1 MSCTRLLGLRRSW
14 SLSRFDRACYL
25 SLMDIGALDSLRI
38 VLDPVGQIGVALAL
52 MLVMFSVALGLR
64 VDDFAFLRDKPL
76 LFLGGV
82 AAQVIVLPLATF
94 LLILVMKPA
103 ASIALGMIVVA
114 CCPGGA
120 VSNLLTYL
128 SRGNVAASVALTA
141 TSSLLAAILTPASI
155 LLWSQAYE
163 PTATLL
169 KTLDVSPFM
178 FLAQTTFLLAVP
190 LVLGMVVAAKAPDV
204 AQRIRKR
211 TTILGV
217 SVLVGVII
225 YGISYFFPVLFPA
238 LPLLAGVVVTH
249 NAVAFATGALAGRV
263 LSGVSATRRAL
274 TFEIGIQNSGLALVI
289 LLSQLK
295 GLGGAAA
302 VAAVWGVWHLVAGG
316 VLALFFRQLDSERS
330 LLSYLKS

>member
-1 MSCTRLLGLRRSW
+1 MVSPFFAGTARSV
-14 SLSRFDRACYL
+14 
-25 SLMDIGALDSLRI
+25 DIAALDSLQI
-38 VLDPVGQIGVALAL
+38 VLDRVGQAGVALAL

-64 VDDFAFLRDKPL
+64 VDDFSFLRNRPL

-82 AAQVIVLPLATF
+82 FAQVVVLPFVTF
-94 LLILVMKPA
+94 LLILVMQPP

-141 TSSLLAAILTPASI
+141 TSSLLAAVLTPASI
-155 LLWSQAYE
+155 LIWSHAYE

-169 KTLDVSPFM
+169 DTLEVSPLL
-178 FLAQTTFLLAVP
+178 FLGQTTFLLAVP

-204 AQRIRKR
+204 AARIRR
-211 TTILGV
+211 HTTVLGV

-225 YGISYFFPVLFPA
+225 YGIVYFFPVLFPA
-238 LPLLAGVVVTH
+238 LPLLGTIVVVH
-249 NAVAFATGALAGRV
+249 NALAFTTGALAGAV
-263 LSGVSATRRAL
+263 LSRRSPTRRAL
-274 TFEIGIQNSGLALVI
+274 TYEIGIQNSGLALVI

-302 VAAVWGVWHLVAGG
+302 VAAIWGVWHLLAGG
-316 VLALFFRQLDSERS
+316 AIATMFWFVDRS
-330 LLSYLKS
+330 LKAGYDVGQA

>member
-1 MSCTRLLGLRRSW
+1 
-14 SLSRFDRACYL
+14 
-25 SLMDIGALDSLRI
+25 MDIIALDSLRI
-38 VLDPVGQIGVALAL
+38 VLDPIGQVGVALAL

-64 VDDFAFLRDKPL
+64 VDDFSFLRDKPL
-76 LFLGGV
+76 LFAGGV
-82 AAQVIVLPLATF
+82 IAQVIVLPLVTF
-94 LLILVMKPA
+94 LIILAMRPA
-103 ASIALGMIVVA
+103 PSIALGMIVVA

-155 LLWSQAYE
+155 LFWSHAYA
-163 PTATLL
+163 PTGALL
-169 KTLDVSPFM
+169 RSLDVSPLL

-190 LVLGMVVAAKAPDV
+190 LVLGMTVAARAPDV
-204 AQRIRKR
+204 ARRIKRR
-211 TTILGV
+211 TTVLGV

-225 YGISYFFPVLFPA
+225 YGIAYFFPVLFPA
-238 LPLLAGVVVTH
+238 LPLLGGVVVLH
-249 NAVAFATGALAGRV
+249 NAIAFVVGALAGRV
-263 LSGVSATRRAL
+263 LSAAASTRRAL

-302 VAAVWGVWHLVAGG
+302 IAAVWGVWHLIAGG
-316 VLALFFRQLDSERS
+316 LLALLFRQIDSRRG
-330 LLSYLKS
+330 LLSDPESVR

>member
-1 MSCTRLLGLRRSW
+1 
-14 SLSRFDRACYL
+14 
-25 SLMDIGALDSLRI
+25 MDIGALDSLRI
-38 VLDPVGQIGVALAL
+38 VLDPVGQAGVALAL

-64 VDDFAFLRDKPL
+64 VEDFAFLRDKPM

-82 AAQVIVLPLATF
+82 FAQVVVLPLVTF
-94 LLILVMKPA
+94 LLILALRPA

-141 TSSLLAAILTPASI
+141 TSSLLAAILTPTSI
-155 LLWSQAYE
+155 LVWSHAYE

-169 KTLDVSPFM
+169 QTLDVSPVL

-190 LVLGMVVAAKAPDV
+190 LILGMSIAAKAPDV
-204 AQRIRKR
+204 AARIKKR
-211 TTILGV
+211 TTLLGV
-217 SVLVGVII
+217 SVLVGVIV
-225 YGISYFFPVLFPA
+225 YGIVYFFPVLFPA
-238 LPLLAGVVVTH
+238 LPLLGTIVVLH
-249 NAVAFATGALAGRV
+249 NAMAFSTGAIAGAL
-263 LSGVSATRRAL
+263 LSRLSATRRAL
-274 TFEIGIQNSGLALVI
+274 TFELGIQNSGLALVI

-316 VLALFFRQLDSERS
+316 AIATMFWLIDRSAKPGYDVERA
-330 LLSYLKS
+330 

>member
-1 MSCTRLLGLRRSW
+1 M
-14 SLSRFDRACYL
+14 
-25 SLMDIGALDSLRI
+25 MDIGALDSLRI
-38 VLDPVGQIGVALAL
+38 VLDPIGQAGVALAL
-52 MLVMFSVALGLR
+52 VIVMFSVALGLR
-64 VDDFAFLRDKPL
+64 VQDFSFLRSTPL
-76 LFLGGV
+76 LFVGGV
-82 AAQVIVLPLATF
+82 VAQVAVLPLATF
-94 LLILVMKPA
+94 LLILALKPP

-141 TSSLLAAILTPASI
+141 TSSLLAAILTPTSI
-155 LLWSQAYE
+155 LFWSHAYE

-169 KTLDVSPFM
+169 QTLNVSPLM
-178 FLAQTTFLLAVP
+178 FVLQTTFLLAVP
-190 LVLGMVVAAKAPDV
+190 LVLGMTIAAKAPDI

-217 SVLVGVII
+217 SVLVGTII
-225 YGISYFFPVLFPA
+225 YGIAYFFPVLFPA
-238 LPLLAGVVVTH
+238 LPLLGTVVVLH
-249 NAVAFATGALAGRV
+249 NTVAFMTGALAGRI
-263 LSGVSATRRAL
+263 LSRVQATRRAL

-302 VAAVWGVWHLVAGG
+302 IAAVWGVWHLVAGG
-316 VLALFFRQLDSERS
+316 SLAAFFRYIDSGKEFATETG
-330 LLSYLKS
+330 Y